1 MSSNIYDTNLYAQA
15 HTHNHSRNWVLIVVE
30 AEILWEEEGFQ
41 FGFKWFQGR
50 PSHIKP
56 HSTPLTRSLEPLLP
70 KWHWNQHRT
79 QARNSAKTVYC
90 FSLKKNNT
98 QTATSEQE
106 SPFHHGR
113 FSSLRT
119 VYTSLEQKSMKK
131 PHPMRGSKN
140 LLSPISSGGFSI
152 SPLNCSLLLARML
165 ACTNQQTVSFKCRQC
180 AAPKACTAGV
190 QKKPLVGT

>member
-1 MSSNIYDTNLYAQA
+1 MIPGQTKPYQA
-15 HTHNHSRNWVLIVVE
+15 TSH
-30 AEILWEEEGFQ
+30 
-41 FGFKWFQGR
+41 
-50 PSHIKP
+50 PSDQKP
-56 HSTPLTRSLEPLLP
+56 GTTSA
-70 KWHWNQHRT
+70 KMAWNQNRT
-79 QARNSAKTVYC
+79 QARKSAQTAYC

-98 QTATSEQE
+98 PTATSEQE
-106 SPFHHGR
+106 SLLHHGR

-119 VYTSLEQKSMKK
+119 VCLSLEQKSTKKSKQKK

-165 ACTNQQTVSFKCRQC
+165 ACTNQQTVSCKCWQC

-190 QKKPLVGT
+190 PKNPPVGT